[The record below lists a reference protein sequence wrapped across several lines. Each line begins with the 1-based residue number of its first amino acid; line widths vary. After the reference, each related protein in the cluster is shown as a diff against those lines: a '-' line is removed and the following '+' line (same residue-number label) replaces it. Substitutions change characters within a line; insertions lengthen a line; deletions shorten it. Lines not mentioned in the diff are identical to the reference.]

1 MKILFVCTGNTCRS
15 PMAEAILRAKS
26 SFEVRSAGT
35 FAVTGAPANPSAIQ
49 TLSENEIA
57 YSGLAQ
63 PVTDELVEWADLILT
78 MTTQHKDAVISLF
91 SASLNKTY
99 TLKEYSDDKNAPETF
114 DIADPYGQNQSAYQ
128 RAYKEID
135 QAIEQLIEKLPE

>member
-1 MKILFVCTGNTCRS
+1 
-15 PMAEAILRAKS
+15 MAEAILQAKS
-26 SFEVRSAGT
+26 SFEVQSAGIYAT
-35 FAVTGAPANPSAIQ
+35 SGAPANPLATQ
-49 TLSENEIA
+49 MLSENEIA

-63 PVTDELVEWADLILT
+63 SVTDELVEWADLILT

-99 TLKEYSDDKNAPETF
+99 TLKEYADDKNAPETL
-114 DIADPYGQNQSAYQ
+114 DIADPYGQNQTAYQ
-128 RAYKEID
+128 QAYKEIE